1 MSNTLTN
8 TALQIYS
15 TKLIMALK
23 RRLAPIFAFSLDL
36 SDDAAKVGGTVN
48 VGLISAATA
57 DDFNA
62 STNNYKATAADIA
75 NKTVAINK
83 RKLSKFGVDDSQVA
97 SYPSSWWERKAEMSV
112 NAVAQAALADV
123 WALITAANYGDAE
136 TDKLALTLAGF
147 KKAGVGAIRAAA
159 VKKGLA
165 PAASALLLNPDFY
178 SALLADLDS
187 ASYGGEEAI
196 RQGFIPNL
204 LGFGKIIEAPDLT
217 VPGFVCHPDAIAFAN
232 RYLAPADPASY
243 SEVGTVTD
251 EESGLTVG
259 IRKYGDPDT
268 GLYSV
273 SAELCY
279 GLDVGA
285 DDALLRLV

>member
-1 MSNTLTN
+1 MANTLTN

-15 TKLIMALK
+15 NKLILALK
-23 RRLAPIFAFSLDL
+23 RRIAPIFAFSLDL
-36 SDDAAKVGGTVN
+36 SDEAAQKGDTVQ
-48 VGLISAATA
+48 VPLVSAATA
-57 DDFNA
+57 AEYNA
-62 STNNYKATAADIA
+62 STNNYKATADDITA
-75 NKTVAINK
+75 KTVTINK
-83 RKLSKFGVDDSQVA
+83 RKLSKFGIDDSQNA
-97 SYPSSWWERKAEMSV
+97 SYPPSWWERKAEMAV
-112 NAVAQAALADV
+112 NACAGAALDDV
-123 WALITAANYGDAE
+123 YALITAANYGDEDA
-136 TDKLALTLAGF
+136 DKLTLTLAGF

-165 PAASALLLNPDFY
+165 PSASALLLNPDFY

-204 LGFGKIIEAPDLT
+204 LGFGKIMEAPDYDS
-217 VPGFVCHPDAIAFAN
+217 PGFVCHADAIAFAN
-232 RYLAPADPASY
+232 RYLAPVDPSSY
-243 SEVGTVTD
+243 SEAGSVTD
-251 EESGLTVG
+251 DDSGLTVG

-268 GLYSV
+268 GLLSV

-285 DDALLRLV
+285 ADALMRLV

>member
-1 MSNTLTN
+1 MANTLTN

-62 STNNYKATAADIA
+62 TTNNYKATAADIA

-112 NAVAQAALADV
+112 NAVAQAALSDV
-123 WALITAANYGDAE
+123 WALVTAANFGDEDA
-136 TDKLALTLAGF
+136 DKLTLSLAGF

-165 PAASALLLNPDFY
+165 PSASALLLNPDFY

-251 EESGLTVG
+251 EDSGLTVG

-285 DDALLRLV
+285 ADALLRLV

>member
-1 MSNTLTN
+1 MPNTLTN

-36 SDDAAKVGGTVN
+36 SSEAKAKGDTIQVP
-48 VGLISAATA
+48 LISAATA
-57 DDFNA
+57 ADFNA
-62 STNNYKATAADIA
+62 TTNNYKATADDIKA
-75 NKTVAINK
+75 KTVSLNK
-83 RKLSKFGVDDSQVA
+83 RKLSKFGVDDSQNA
-97 SYPSSWWERKAEMSV
+97 NFPASWWERKAEMSV
-112 NAVAQAALADV
+112 NAVGGAALDDV
-123 WALITAANYGDAE
+123 WALITAANYGDTDA
-136 TDKLALTLAGF
+136 DKLALTLATF

-159 VKKGLA
+159 VKKGLN
-165 PAASALLLNPDFY
+165 PAASTLLLNPDFY
-178 SALLADLDS
+178 SMLLADLDS

-196 RQGFIPNL
+196 RQGYIPNL
-204 LGFGKIIEAPDLT
+204 LGFGKVMEAPNFNS
-217 VPGFVCHPDAIAFAN
+217 PGLVCHPDAIAFAN
-232 RYLAPADPASY
+232 RYLAPVDPSSY

-268 GLYSV
+268 GLLSV
-273 SAELCY
+273 SAELAY

-285 DDALLRLV
+285 GDALLRLV

>member
-1 MSNTLTN
+1 MNTLTN

-23 RRLAPIFAFSLDL
+23 RRLAPLFAFSLDL
-36 SDDAAKVGGTVN
+36 SDDAAKIGDTIK

-57 DDFNA
+57 QDFNA
-62 STNNYKATAADIA
+62 TTNNYKASQSDILSKEVKIA
-75 NKTVAINK
+75 K
-83 RKLSKFGVDDSQVA
+83 RKLSKFGIDDAQA
-97 SYPSSWWERKAEMSV
+97 ANYPASWWERKSEMAV
-112 NAVAQAALADV
+112 NACASAALNDV
-123 WALITAANYGDAE
+123 WALITAENYGDEE

-147 KKAGVGAIRAAA
+147 KKAGVGQIRAAA
-159 VKKGLA
+159 VRKGLT
-165 PAASALLLNPDFY
+165 PSASALLLNPEFY

-187 ASYGGEEAI
+187 STYGGEEAI
-196 RQGFIPNL
+196 RQGYIPNL
-204 LGFGKIIEAPDLT
+204 LGFGKIIEAPDLEA
-217 VPGFVCHPDAIAFAN
+217 PGFVCHADAIAFAN
-232 RYLAPADPASY
+232 RYLAPVDPASY
-243 SEVGTVTD
+243 SEAGSVTD
-251 EESGLTVG
+251 DDSGLTVG

-285 DDALLRLV
+285 SDALLRLV